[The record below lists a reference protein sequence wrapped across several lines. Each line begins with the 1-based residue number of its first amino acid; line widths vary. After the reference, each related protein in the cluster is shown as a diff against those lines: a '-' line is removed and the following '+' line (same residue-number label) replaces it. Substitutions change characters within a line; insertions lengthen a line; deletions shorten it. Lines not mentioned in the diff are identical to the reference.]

1 MKARLIGSNSL
12 NSMAGRTVRSAVDI
26 AKGRWPLE
34 AWAGEP
40 DKKLERGLEHTQ
52 AERGMG
58 TTRELLVS

>member
-1 MKARLIGSNSL
+1 
-12 NSMAGRTVRSAVDI
+12 MAGRTVGSAVDI

-40 DKKLERGLEHTQ
+40 DKKLERELELEHTQ